1 MTGYS
6 RTFTDLITARLDK
19 LDDVEGEACGT
30 RGFDNVAHEV
40 LSTPSSF
47 RTEGDHNL
55 GFSKL
60 LCLFFWQDNDIS
72 EDKLF

>member
-40 LSTPSSF
+40 LNA
-47 RTEGDHNL
+47 E
-55 GFSKL
+55 
-60 LCLFFWQDNDIS
+60 
-72 EDKLF
+72 